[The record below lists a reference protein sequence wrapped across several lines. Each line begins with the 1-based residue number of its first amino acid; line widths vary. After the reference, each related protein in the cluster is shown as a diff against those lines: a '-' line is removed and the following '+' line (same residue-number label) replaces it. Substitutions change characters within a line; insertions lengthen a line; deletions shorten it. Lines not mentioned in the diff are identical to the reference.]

1 MNSWGDPDY
10 STLTQL
16 TKTGYYTV
24 DGTEINPAEGANNH
38 INEGAFTYIQKQADG
53 SYKYYLTLSIN
64 GYQDKSYCVIQAVAD
79 GPLGPYRKLTEEE
92 IRECEAAI
100 NEKIRRS
107 KQLKKEITEFI
118 NGIEDSLTRQVIFYR
133 YIKGMTWGGVA
144 YMTGG
149 YNSEENVH
157 KIAERYLKNHA
168 G

>member
-1 MNSWGDPDY
+1 MTKEKLVQLKYLNREIISDTDELVKLKSGRLADDY
-10 STLTQL
+10 
-16 TKTGYYTV
+16 
-24 DGTEINPAEGANNH
+24 
-38 INEGAFTYIQKQADG
+38 
-53 SYKYYLTLSIN
+53 
-64 GYQDKSYCVIQAVAD
+64 AVY
-79 GPLGPYRKLTEEE
+79 GKMTEEE

-149 YNSEENVH
+149 YNSEENVR
-157 KIAERYLKNHA
+157 KIAERYLKKHME
-168 G
+168 

>member
-92 IRECEAAI
+92 GGIILSTDHMSWDFVSGPGHHSFVQVGEELFIVCLLYTSTAPTAPPASSATAARI
-100 NEKIRRS
+100 
-107 KQLKKEITEFI
+107 
-118 NGIEDSLTRQVIFYR
+118 
-133 YIKGMTWGGVA
+133 
-144 YMTGG
+144 
-149 YNSEENVH
+149 
-157 KIAERYLKNHA
+157 
-168 G
+168 